1 MTNKQFAK
9 QLNDIKKRLTKDRD
23 DLRLLLEEAGSLDD
37 CADHA
42 VMCIGDAADALSELL

>member
-23 DLRLLLEEAGSLDD
+23 DLRLLLEEAESLDD
-37 CADHA
+37 CADRA
-42 VMCIGDAADALSELL
+42 VCSIEDAADALSELL